1 MNYTFREIWE
11 DGRIMKLTNNN
22 HIHGFPIGSY
32 DKESACNVGDQ
43 VWVPGSVSFPGEGN
57 GYPLQCSCL
66 ENSINRGAQWATVQ
80 GRSQRVDVTEQPTL

>member
-1 MNYTFREIWE
+1 MR
-11 DGRIMKLTNNN
+11 LTNNN
-22 HIHGFPIGSY
+22 HINGFPIGSD

-66 ENSINRGAQWATVQ
+66 EKSINRGPQWATVQ
-80 GRSQRVDVTEQPTL
+80 GRSQRVDVTEQPPLSLSQIILKTQVARM

>member
-1 MNYTFREIWE
+1 MR
-11 DGRIMKLTNNN
+11 LTNNN
-22 HIHGFPIGSY
+22 HINGFPIGSD

-66 ENSINRGAQWATVQ
+66 EKSINRGPQWATVQ
-80 GRSQRVDVTEQPTL
+80 GRSQRVDVTEQPTLSLSQIILKTQVARM

>member
-1 MNYTFREIWE
+1 MR
-11 DGRIMKLTNNN
+11 LTNNN
-22 HIHGFPIGSY
+22 HINGFPIGSD

-66 ENSINRGAQWATVQ
+66 EKSINRGPQWATVQ
-80 GRSQRVDVTEQPTL
+80 GRSQRVDVTERLSTGGTSGEEPA